1 MVCDVRKRFLHSPSG
16 PRLPSSSLSFMTDT
30 TLLAA
35 LLGALLVALLAYTL
49 GRLFLAVFAI
59 SLSRLEMVLFSIL
72 TGTAALSSIVF
83 ILCSVHEARKG
94 AFVAI
99 AVIAGLLVIALPKS
113 TISARRSRFITRDQ
127 LALGTVVYLYFAV
140 IYLVNAAAPE
150 FSPDGATYHLGTV
163 ARWWKLSGFDT
174 YAGSIY
180 SDWSQGLELVFL
192 VAFTVGKHQS
202 AAIVH
207 CLFGLLLP
215 VLFFSYG
222 VRIGKV
228 WIMTAAG
235 LVLFA
240 SPVVGRTASSAYN
253 DLAVACLLFG
263 VFYLI
268 ELWRIEHRSRLLV
281 ACGWLAGFA
290 FAVKYTAIVALLY
303 ALVAVLWESR
313 KSEKVQ
319 LIRRAGILIVF
330 ATATGGPWLV
340 KNAILLGNPV
350 SPFFNRIFTNPY
362 VHLSFESE
370 YARAMS
376 LYPEISSRWNLPWIW
391 AVDGKAVAGIFGPW
405 ILFLPLA
412 LLFVRDTLVQRFVL
426 AAGLMGWP
434 IFLNCGTRFL
444 LPALIFA
451 APALMIA
458 LSRLGIRPAAFL
470 ALSAV
475 LCVPQ
480 IVPLYSGQN
489 VWRFEDFPWRAA
501 LHFEP
506 AQKFLS
512 RKMAAFPMANEIE
525 RLVPLN
531 AKTFSTIQ
539 IPLAYTTRRI
549 WHNWQSAEAEVA
561 HATLLYALNPSGQDG
576 LETQFSFSQRSISGV
591 RVRSVTGSESPW
603 QVSELFVSQNGLPIL
618 RRPGWSNLSSPNRWE
633 VGLASDGN
641 LATVWSTW
649 VPLRKGDFVGLRFAH
664 PIDVDSLS
672 VISGGMPNGE
682 QWQIEILSANDNWEL
697 VQSTLR
703 VTGREKNA
711 NARAT
716 AVQGLKSLGFDYL
729 IVDREDE
736 LGRDILDRTSEWKLE
751 MIGGANGAA
760 LFHIP

>member
-1 MVCDVRKRFLHSPSG
+1 
-16 PRLPSSSLSFMTDT
+16 MT
-30 TLLAA
+30 
-35 LLGALLVALLAYTL
+35 
-49 GRLFLAVFAI
+49 
-59 SLSRLEMVLFSIL
+59 LFSIL
-72 TGTAALSSIVF
+72 TGTAALSSIAFV
-83 ILCSVHEARKG
+83 LCSIHEARNG
-94 AFVAI
+94 VFVTI
-99 AVIAGLLVIALPKS
+99 AVIAGLLVMALPKS
-113 TISARRSRFITRDQ
+113 TIPAPRSWLITRDQ
-127 LALGTVVYLYFAV
+127 LALGLVVYLYFAV
-140 IYLVNAAAPE
+140 IYLVNASAPE

-163 ARWWKLSGFDT
+163 ARWWKLFGFDS

-192 VAFTVGKHQS
+192 VAFSVGKLQS

-313 KSEKVQ
+313 KSEKLQ

-391 AVDGKAVAGIFGPW
+391 AVDGKSVGGIFGLW
-405 ILFLPLA
+405 ILLIPLA
-412 LLFVRDTLVQRFVL
+412 LLFARDGLVRKLLV
-426 AAGLMGWP
+426 AAALMGWP

-444 LPALIFA
+444 LPALVFA

-458 LSRLGIRPAAFL
+458 LSRLGIRPLAFL
-470 ALSAV
+470 AVHAA
-475 LCVPQ
+475 LCIPQ
-480 IVPLYSGQN
+480 IVPLYCGQN

-501 LHFEP
+501 LHLEP
-506 AQKFLS
+506 AQSFLTG
-512 RKMAAFPMANEIE
+512 KMRAFPMANEIE

-561 HATLLYALNPSGQDG
+561 HATLLYALNPSGRDG
-576 LETQFSFSQRSISGV
+576 LETQFSFSQRQVSGV
-591 RVRSVTGSESPW
+591 RVRSVTDSGGPW
-603 QVSELFVSQNGLPIL
+603 EVSELFVSQNSHKTVH
-618 RRPGWSNLSSPNRWE
+618 RPEWASFASPNPWE
-633 VGLASDGN
+633 AGLVSDGN
-641 LATVWSTW
+641 AATGWSTW
-649 VPLRKGDFVGLRFAH
+649 VPLRKGNFLQLTFTI
-664 PIDVDSLS
+664 PITVDSLS

-682 QWQIEILSANDNWEL
+682 QWQIEVLSVNGKWESIK
-697 VQSTLR
+697 STIR
-703 VTGREKNA
+703 VSGREKNA
-711 NARAT
+711 NARVN
-716 AVQGLKSLGFDYL
+716 AVQGLKTLGFDYL
-729 IVDREDE
+729 IVSREDE
-736 LGRDILDRTSEWKLE
+736 LGRDILDRPSEWKLE

-760 LFHIP
+760 IFHVP